1 MGRGGAKPKSTRV
14 RERSSGS
21 DRRGSSGAWGRE
33 AAQQHLRVV
42 SEQQE
47 KGRPWL
53 FDPLP
58 TEDENRAKYPVPPTP
73 NAPRD

>member
-1 MGRGGAKPKSTRV
+1 MGKGDS
-14 RERSSGS
+14 
-21 DRRGSSGAWGRE
+21 
-33 AAQQHLRVV
+33 AAAFKGV
-42 SEQQE
+42 SEQKE